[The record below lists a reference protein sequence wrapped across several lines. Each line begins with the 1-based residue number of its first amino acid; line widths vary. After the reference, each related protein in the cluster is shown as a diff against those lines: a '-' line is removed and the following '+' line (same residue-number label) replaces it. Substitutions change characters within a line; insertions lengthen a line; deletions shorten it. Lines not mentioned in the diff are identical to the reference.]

1 MLSNKEIKQIK
12 NLFRWDRISINT
24 YYAITDIL
32 ADEGLSGFQK
42 NIEISSLITGLPEE
56 VFSTM
61 TLQEGR
67 EVFSSLAFLNELD
80 INKVHLPK
88 RIKVGKY
95 DLEIVSDISKLTVAQ
110 FSDWNI
116 IVTGEQEMRYKIDR
130 LLSVFLVPKG
140 CNYNEGYDIL
150 DLQSVI
156 RSQIGFDVIQK
167 LINFLLTKY
176 LRSFKT
182 SLLYLVHQSTRM
194 KSEQEA
200 EMVKMKIK
208 EIVSQIQFILTSF
221 S

>member
-42 NIEISSLITGLPEE
+42 NIEISSLITGLPED

-200 EMVKMKIK
+200 EMLKMKIK

>member
-42 NIEISSLITGLPEE
+42 NIEISSLITGLPED

-67 EVFSSLAFLNELD
+67 EVFSCLAFLNELD

-130 LLSVFLVPKG
+130 LLSVFLVPRG

-200 EMVKMKIK
+200 EMLKMKIK